1 MDTVID
7 VMTHSFV
14 SFLAAASLSLTAS
27 LNVTLAQ
34 ETPKERPDAQRRE
47 EGGPG
52 GGERDRFGGEG
63 FGRGRMR
70 VSPLMQALDTNHDG
84 ELSAEEI
91 ANAPKALKSLDK
103 NGDGKLSAE
112 ELRPVGGFGPG
123 GPGGE
128 GRRSNAAE
136 VADQVGRLM
145 AFDKNGDG
153 KLAPDE
159 LPERMRS
166 IVTRADTNHDG
177 FATKEELTALITA
190 QAARNPSGGP
200 EGGERRG
207 PRREQE

>member
-1 MDTVID
+1 MKSPLVCM
-7 VMTHSFV
+7 V
-14 SFLAAASLSLTAS
+14 AAASVSLAMN
-27 LNVTLAQ
+27 LGVAFAQ
-34 ETPKERPDAQRRE
+34 DTPRERPDGPRRE

-52 GGERDRFGGEG
+52 AGDRDRFGGEG

-112 ELRPVGGFGPG
+112 ELRPAGSFGPG

-128 GRRSNAAE
+128 GRRSSAAD
-136 VADQVGRLM
+136 VAEQVGRLM

-153 KLAPDE
+153 RLAPDE
-159 LPERMRS
+159 LPERMRA
-166 IVTRADTNHDG
+166 IVTRADANHDG

-190 QAARNPSGGP
+190 QSSRDSGRGP
-200 EGGERRG
+200 DGGERRD
-207 PRREQE
+207 PRRERE

>member
-1 MDTVID
+1 MSAASMI
-7 VMTHSFV
+7 
-14 SFLAAASLSLTAS
+14 LAANTPS
-27 LNVTLAQ
+27 TLAQ
-34 ETPKERPDAQRRE
+34 ESPKERPDGPRRE

-52 GGERDRFGGEG
+52 GGDRERFGGEG

-91 ANAPKALKSLDK
+91 ANAPQALKSLDK

-112 ELRPVGGFGPG
+112 ELRPAGPFGPG

-128 GRRSNAAE
+128 GRRSSAAD

-166 IVTRADTNHDG
+166 IVTRADANHDG
-177 FATKEELTALITA
+177 FATKEELTALITS
-190 QAARNPSGGP
+190 QASREPSRGP
-200 EGGERRG
+200 EGGERQG
-207 PRREQE
+207 PRREQQ